1 MSIATGVLAHT
12 GIMRKKHRADRRYDK
27 MSIATD
33 VLAHTGIMRKKHRTD
48 RRHDKMS
55 IATDVLAHTG
65 IMRERSELYEI
76 FGSAD
81 CIRGS
86 SECL

>member
-1 MSIATGVLAHT
+1 
-12 GIMRKKHRADRRYDK
+12 

-33 VLAHTGIMRKKHRTD
+33 VLAHTGIMRKKHGTD
-48 RRHDKMS
+48 RQHDKMS
-55 IATDVLAHTG
+55 IATDVLAQAG

>member
-1 MSIATGVLAHT
+1 
-12 GIMRKKHRADRRYDK
+12 

-33 VLAHTGIMRKKHRTD
+33 VLAQAGIMRKKHGTD

-55 IATDVLAHTG
+55 IATDVLAQAG

>member
-1 MSIATGVLAHT
+1 
-12 GIMRKKHRADRRYDK
+12 

-33 VLAHTGIMRKKHRTD
+33 ALAQ
-48 RRHDKMS
+48 
-55 IATDVLAHTG
+55 AG

-81 CIRGS
+81 YIRGS

>member
-1 MSIATGVLAHT
+1 MRAQA
-12 GIMRKKHRADRRYDK
+12 GIMRKKHRDDRRYDK

-33 VLAHTGIMRKKHRTD
+33 VLAQAGIMRKKHRAD
-48 RRHDKMS
+48 RGHDKMS
-55 IATDVLAHTG
+55 SATDVLAQAG

-76 FGSAD
+76 FGASD

>member
-1 MSIATGVLAHT
+1 MSIATDVPAQA
-12 GIMRKKHRADRRYDK
+12 GIMRKKH
-27 MSIATD
+27 
-33 VLAHTGIMRKKHRTD
+33 GTD

>member
-1 MSIATGVLAHT
+1 MPAHA

-33 VLAHTGIMRKKHRTD
+33 VLAHTGIMRKKHGTD